1 MRLYVAFVC
10 LACLPLAGC
19 GGETEVEPEV
29 VEFKMV
35 DFPHTVTLKA
45 EQALIA
51 PTGEVLDKA
60 DFKNSDLVTYT
71 NQTIKIQSG
80 CETSQTHCR
89 LLHVCRVSPQSKPE
103 KYDGLEEVCM
113 NPPEETETGSIP
125 NAETG
130 IGFTVELN
138 TMEGY
143 GRFWVQE
150 VKGFGASATV
160 TLKYSLF
167 GY

>member
-1 MRLYVAFVC
+1 MRLCVALVC
-10 LACLPLAGC
+10 LALASCAGDSAA
-19 GGETEVEPEV
+19 ESDVTEFV
-29 VEFKMV
+29 MV

-45 EQALIA
+45 EQALVA
-51 PTGEVLDKA
+51 STGEIIDHA
-60 DFKNSDLVTYT
+60 DFINSDLVTYK
-71 NQTIKIQSG
+71 NETIKIQSG
-80 CETSQTHCR
+80 CEKTQAHCR
-89 LLHVCRVSPQSKPE
+89 LLHICRASPQSKPE
-103 KYDGLEEVCM
+103 KYEGLEDVCM
-113 NPPEETETGSIP
+113 NPPQPTETGSIP

-138 TMEGY
+138 TMDGY

-160 TLKYSLF
+160 TLKYSLW